1 MTTQSQSPGSPDLSE
16 SSAGRGIDSEA
27 VATLVSAAAD
37 EQHPAA
43 STRGAGEAQ
52 RAMAAKPQAA
62 RPLWWLSVLSVTG
75 FLVFWYAL
83 VHFEIISR
91 VLLASPQE
99 VLSTF
104 ISKLTS
110 RAPDGATLG
119 AHFRASLMLA
129 LTGYLSAVTIGV
141 PLGLAMGWFRRVDEI
156 VTPIFEMI
164 RPIPPIA
171 WIPLAILWLGIGLP
185 AKAFIIWL
193 SAFVPSAINSYAGI
207 KLTEPVLISVSR
219 TFGASNWETFL
230 RVGIPS
236 ALPMVFTGLRLSLSS
251 AWMTLV
257 AAEMLAATEGL
268 GYMIQM
274 GRTLARPDVIIVGM
288 LTIGCTGA
296 AMGYLLEKLEG
307 RLAPWRRF

>member
-1 MTTQSQSPGSPDLSE
+1 MTTRSQPSPTS
-16 SSAGRGIDSEA
+16 
-27 VATLVSAAAD
+27 
-37 EQHPAA
+37 
-43 STRGAGEAQ
+43 GAGEEVATVPAPGEQIQAALPARDASKPQ
-52 RAMAAKPQAA
+52 RAIAGRRPAAGS
-62 RPLWWLSVLSVTG
+62 LWWLSVISVLG
-75 FLVFWYAL
+75 FLVFWYVL
-83 VHFEIISR
+83 VRFEIISR
-91 VLLASPQE
+91 MLLASPEE
-99 VLSTF
+99 VLTTF
-104 ISKLTS
+104 IAKLTS

-119 AHFRASLMLA
+119 AHFRASLTLA
-129 LTGYLSAVTIGV
+129 LTGYVSAVCVGV
-141 PLGLAMGWFRRVDEI
+141 PLGLTMGWFRRIDEM
-156 VTPIFEMI
+156 VKPIFEMI

-193 SAFVPSAINSYAGI
+193 SAFVPSVINSYAGI

-230 RVGIPS
+230 RVGVPS

-296 AMGYLLEKLEG
+296 AMGFLLEKLEG
-307 RLAPWRRF
+307 KLAPWRRF

>member
-1 MTTQSQSPGSPDLSE
+1 MRTQPQS
-16 SSAGRGIDSEA
+16 SS
-27 VATLVSAAAD
+27 VS
-37 EQHPAA
+37 
-43 STRGAGEAQ
+43 GAGESKIATASAPGEQPQIPSASDASAAQ
-52 RAMAAKPQAA
+52 RPIAG
-62 RPLWWLSVLSVTG
+62 RPRTSGSLWWLSVLSVTG
-75 FLVFWYAL
+75 FLVFWYAI
-83 VHFEIISR
+83 VRFEIISQA
-91 VLLASPQE
+91 LLASPEQ
-99 VLSTF
+99 VLTTF

-119 AHFRASLMLA
+119 ANFRTSLKLC
-129 LTGYLSAVTIGV
+129 LTGYISAVCVGV
-141 PLGLAMGWFRRVDEI
+141 PLGLIMGWFRKVDEI
-156 VTPIFEMI
+156 VKPLFEMI

-193 SAFVPSAINSYAGI
+193 SAFVPSVINSYAGI
-207 KLTEPVLISVSR
+207 TLTEPVLISVSR
-219 TFGASNWETFL
+219 TFGATNWETFL
-230 RVGIPS
+230 KVGVPS

-257 AAEMLAATEGL
+257 AAELLAGSEGL

-296 AMGYLLEKLEG
+296 AMGFVLEKFERKLT
-307 RLAPWRRF
+307 PWRRS

>member
-1 MTTQSQSPGSPDLSE
+1 M
-16 SSAGRGIDSEA
+16 
-27 VATLVSAAAD
+27 
-37 EQHPAA
+37 
-43 STRGAGEAQ
+43 
-52 RAMAAKPQAA
+52 
-62 RPLWWLSVLSVTG
+62 WWLSLLSVTV
-75 FLVFWYAL
+75 FLVFWYAI
-83 VHFEIISR
+83 VRFGIISEA
-91 VLLASPQE
+91 LLASPEQ
-99 VLSTF
+99 VLTTF

-119 AHFRASLMLA
+119 ANFRTSLKLC
-129 LTGYLSAVTIGV
+129 LIGYISAVCVGV
-141 PLGLAMGWFRRVDEI
+141 PLGLIMGWFRKVDEI
-156 VTPIFEMI
+156 VKPLFEMI

-185 AKAFIIWL
+185 AKAYIIWL
-193 SAFVPSAINSYAGI
+193 SAFVPSVINSYAGI

-219 TFGASNWETFL
+219 TFGATNWETFL
-230 RVGIPS
+230 KVGVPS

-257 AAEMLAATEGL
+257 AAELLAGSEGL

-296 AMGYLLEKLEG
+296 AMGFLLEKCE
-307 RLAPWRRF
+307 RKLAPWRRF

>member
-1 MTTQSQSPGSPDLSE
+1 MTPPLQS
-16 SSAGRGIDSEA
+16 
-27 VATLVSAAAD
+27 VSATGAVQAAAAPVA
-37 EQHPAA
+37 PAPPPAPA
-43 STRGAGEAQ
+43 SGRKAGEASGS
-52 RAMAAKPQAA
+52 
-62 RPLWWLSVLSVTG
+62 LWWLSALSLAG
-75 FLVFWYAL
+75 FLGLWYA
-83 VHFEIISR
+83 VVRFEIISHT
-91 VLLASPQE
+91 LLASPGE
-99 VLSTF
+99 VLTTF
-104 ISKLTS
+104 ISKLTE

-119 AHFRASLMLA
+119 AHFKASLTLA
-129 LTGYLSAVTIGV
+129 LTGYLSAVTVGV
-141 PLGLAMGWFRRVDEI
+141 PLGLIMGWFRKADDI
-156 VTPIFEMI
+156 IKPIFEMI

-193 SAFVPSAINSYAGI
+193 SAFVPSVINSYAGI

-219 TFGASNWETFL
+219 TFGATNWQTFL
-230 RVGIPS
+230 RVGVPS

-257 AAEMLAATEGL
+257 AAELLAATEGL

-296 AMGYLLEKLEG
+296 AMAFLLEKLE
-307 RLAPWRRF
+307 RKLAPWRRS

>member
-1 MTTQSQSPGSPDLSE
+1 MSTEDRQSVSSPAMVTE
-16 SSAGRGIDSEA
+16 STPASATALAGDPEKDAALASVV
-27 VATLVSAAAD
+27 VAQPFPRAGTAKVVS
-37 EQHPAA
+37 
-43 STRGAGEAQ
+43 RIKAQ
-52 RAMAAKPQAA
+52 RS
-62 RPLWWLSVLSVTG
+62 LWWLSVLSLG
-75 FLVFWYAL
+75 IFLLFWYAL
-83 VHFEIISR
+83 VRFEIIAET
-91 VLLASPQE
+91 LLASPEQ
-99 VLSTF
+99 VLTTF
-104 ISKLTS
+104 ISKLTN

-119 AHFRASLMLA
+119 AHFRTSLTLA
-129 LTGYLSAVTIGV
+129 LTGYISAVCIGA
-141 PLGLAMGWFRRVDEI
+141 PLGLLMGWFKRVDEI
-156 VTPIFEMI
+156 VKPLFEMI

-193 SAFVPSAINSYAGI
+193 SAFVPSVINSYAGI

-219 TFGASNWETFL
+219 TFGASNWETFI
-230 RVGIPS
+230 RVGVPS

-257 AAEMLAATEGL
+257 AAELLAATEGL

-296 AMGYLLEKLEG
+296 AMGFLLERLE
-307 RLAPWRRF
+307 RKLAPWRRS

>member
-1 MTTQSQSPGSPDLSE
+1 
-16 SSAGRGIDSEA
+16 
-27 VATLVSAAAD
+27 
-37 EQHPAA
+37 
-43 STRGAGEAQ
+43 
-52 RAMAAKPQAA
+52 
-62 RPLWWLSVLSVTG
+62 LSVAG
-75 FLVFWYAL
+75 FLVFWWAL
-83 VHFEIISR
+83 VRFGIISQM
-91 VLLASPQE
+91 LLASPEE
-99 VLSTF
+99 VLTTF

-119 AHFRASLMLA
+119 AHFRASLTLA
-129 LTGYLSAVTIGV
+129 LTGYISAVCVGV

-156 VTPIFEMI
+156 VKPIFEMI

-193 SAFVPSAINSYAGI
+193 SAFVPSVINSYAGI

-230 RVGIPS
+230 RVGVPS

-296 AMGYLLEKLEG
+296 GMGYLLERLEG
-307 RLAPWRRF
+307 KLAPWRKS

>member
-1 MTTQSQSPGSPDLSE
+1 MSTDDRPVSNPGSSE
-16 SSAGRGIDSEA
+16 FSPASAS
-27 VATLVSAAAD
+27 VALAGNPADAAD
-37 EQHPAA
+37 GAA
-43 STRGAGEAQ
+43 SVAAQ
-52 RAMAAKPQAA
+52 SSPAPARVA
-62 RPLWWLSVLSVTG
+62 RPSSLWWLSALSLCV
-75 FLVFWYAL
+75 FLLFWWA
-83 VHFEIISR
+83 VVRFEIISET
-91 VLLASPQE
+91 LLASPGQ
-99 VLSTF
+99 VLETF
-104 ISKLTS
+104 ISKLTN

-119 AHFRASLMLA
+119 AHFKTSLTLS
-129 LTGYLSAVTIGV
+129 LTGYISAVCVGV
-141 PLGLAMGWFRRVDEI
+141 PLGLLMGWFRRIDEI
-156 VTPIFEMI
+156 VKPLFEMI

-193 SAFVPSAINSYAGI
+193 SAFVPSVINSYAGI

-230 RVGIPS
+230 RVGVPS

-257 AAEMLAATEGL
+257 AAELLAATEGL

-296 AMGYLLEKLEG
+296 VMGFLLEKLEG
-307 RLAPWRRF
+307 KLAPWRRS

>member
-1 MTTQSQSPGSPDLSE
+1 MTPPLQSVSG
-16 SSAGRGIDSEA
+16 AGA
-27 VATLVSAAAD
+27 VQAAAA
-37 EQHPAA
+37 PAA
-43 STRGAGEAQ
+43 PAPSPAPASGPKAGEASGS
-52 RAMAAKPQAA
+52 
-62 RPLWWLSVLSVTG
+62 LWWLSALSLAG
-75 FLVFWYAL
+75 FLAVWYA
-83 VHFEIISR
+83 VVRFEIISHT
-91 VLLASPQE
+91 LLASPEE
-99 VLSTF
+99 VLTTF
-104 ISKLTS
+104 ISKLTH

-119 AHFRASLMLA
+119 AHFKTSLTLA
-129 LTGYLSAVTIGV
+129 LTGYLSAVVVGV
-141 PLGLAMGWFRRVDEI
+141 PLGLIMGWFRKADDI
-156 VTPIFEMI
+156 IKPIFEMI

-193 SAFVPSAINSYAGI
+193 SAFVPSVINSYAGI

-230 RVGIPS
+230 RVGAPS

-257 AAEMLAATEGL
+257 AAELLAATEGL

-296 AMGYLLEKLEG
+296 AMAFLLEKLE
-307 RLAPWRRF
+307 RKLAPWRRS

>member
-1 MTTQSQSPGSPDLSE
+1 
-16 SSAGRGIDSEA
+16 
-27 VATLVSAAAD
+27 
-37 EQHPAA
+37 
-43 STRGAGEAQ
+43 
-52 RAMAAKPQAA
+52 
-62 RPLWWLSVLSVTG
+62 VLSVAG
-75 FLVFWYAL
+75 VLLFWYAI
-83 VHFEIISR
+83 VRFGIISEA
-91 VLLASPQE
+91 LLASPEQ
-99 VLSTF
+99 VLTTF
-104 ISKLTS
+104 ISKLTN

-119 AHFRASLMLA
+119 ANFRTSLKLC
-129 LTGYLSAVTIGV
+129 LTGYISAVCVGV
-141 PLGLAMGWFRRVDEI
+141 PLGLVMGWFRKVDEI
-156 VTPIFEMI
+156 VKPLFEMI

-185 AKAFIIWL
+185 AKAYIIWL
-193 SAFVPSAINSYAGI
+193 SAFVPSVINSYAGI

-219 TFGASNWETFL
+219 TFGATNWETFL
-230 RVGIPS
+230 KVGVPS

-257 AAEMLAATEGL
+257 AAELLAGSEGL

-307 RLAPWRRF
+307 KLAPWRRF